1 MMGALFA
8 SGMAEAQN
16 APQSAGRDGGG
27 AELNRKGGHGSGA
40 GQQRALSELPVTR
53 VLLYKS
59 GVGFFEH
66 AGTVSGDQR
75 VTIDFTSAQLNDVLQ
90 SLTAIDLGGGRV
102 MGADYGSATPLEQ
115 QLKTLP
121 LSLGAGA
128 SVDQLYGALRGAR
141 VEVRAGGRVLTGRLL
156 DVEQR
161 QTAAAEAGSAAVT
174 AKRYVTVV
182 SEAGAVETV
191 ELGSGAEV
199 RLLDSVLHGGL
210 EGYLQAMASAQGQGL
225 RHLAI
230 ETDGA
235 GKREFRVSYISEVP
249 VWKATYRILFGSES
263 ETAGAAGAQT
273 ATLQGWAIVD
283 NTVGTDWN
291 HVQLSLI
298 AGAPQSFLQ
307 PLSQPYYTRRPE
319 IGLPEEA
326 QLTPQTHE
334 SGEITDGPAPVV
346 KAAPPRAETVG
357 AIGGGILGGIGT
369 GSGRGTGASLPING
383 RAMDTLAQSQAEN
396 VTVSNAPAPE
406 LEYEQ
411 AAAQS
416 ITPNTTATAFDDYFE
431 YRLAQPITI
440 PKNGSAL
447 VPILQAKVEAERVTL
462 WSPGQPAALR
472 ALWLTNTSDLTLDR
486 GSFSIVEDG
495 RFGGEGL
502 LEPVHPKEKRLLSYA
517 ADQAVRVSTDYQHD
531 TRRIESVAIADGI
544 LLERRLEVAEQE
556 YLVRNAAPEPRMVI
570 VEQPRRKG
578 WELDSEV
585 KPVETTPGVYRFRVS
600 TAPGETVRLHIG
612 ERHTVQAR
620 YQVAK
625 FDENQM
631 EVLLRSDG
639 DDPKLREALEP
650 VFAARRRVSA
660 LDQQVQGNQA
670 AVSEIVKD
678 QERLRANLAALKGSS
693 EERALV
699 RRYTGELNA
708 DEDRL
713 GGLRRDGAALQA
725 QRDAARKE
733 LEQTIVGVQ
742 LNEKLG

>member
-1 MMGALFA
+1 MQGRWIAGVGAVVIGALFA
-8 SGMAEAQN
+8 SGAAKAQI
-16 APQSAGRDGGG
+16 AGQGASRDGG
-27 AELNRKGGHGSGA
+27 AELGRKRARADGGGRPGA
-40 GQQRALSELPVTR
+40 ASELPVTR

-66 AGTVSGDQR
+66 AGTVSGDER
-75 VTIDFTSAQLNDVLQ
+75 VFIDFTSAQLNDVLQ

-102 MGADYGSATPLEQ
+102 MGADYGSATPLDQ

-121 LSLGAGA
+121 LGLGAGA

-141 VEVRAGGRVLTGRLL
+141 VEVRAGGRTLSGRLL

-161 QTAAAEAGSAAVT
+161 QTAAGEAGSAAVT

-182 SEAGAVETV
+182 SEAGGVQTV
-191 ELGSGAEV
+191 ELGSGTEV

-235 GKREFRVSYISEVP
+235 GRREFRVSYISEVP
-249 VWKATYRILFGSES
+249 VWKATYRILFGNES
-263 ETAGAAGAQT
+263 KAAGASGAQT

-334 SGEITDGPAPVV
+334 SGELTGGPAPVV
-346 KAAPPRAETVG
+346 QAAIAG
-357 AIGGGILGGIGT
+357 APGAGAGVLGGL
-369 GSGRGTGASLPING
+369 GSGTSNG
-383 RAMDTLAQSQAEN
+383 LAMGRPAQSTAQ
-396 VTVSNAPAPE
+396 TVSVSNTPGPE

-416 ITPNTTATAFDDYFE
+416 LAPNTTATAFDDYFE

-440 PKNGSAL
+440 PKNGSAM

-462 WSPGQPAALR
+462 WSPGQPAPLR

-502 LEPVHPKEKRLLSYA
+502 MEPIHPKEKRLLSYA

-531 TRRIESVAIADGI
+531 TRRIESIAIANGI
-544 LLERRLEVAEQE
+544 LLEQRLEVAEQE
-556 YLVRNAAPEPRMVI
+556 YLVRNAAPEGRTVI
-570 VEQPRRKG
+570 VEQPRRGG

-585 KPVETTPGVYRFRVS
+585 KPVETTAGVYRFRVN

-612 ERHTVQAR
+612 ERHTVEMH
-620 YQVAK
+620 YQVAS

-631 EVLLRSDG
+631 EVMLRSDG
-639 DDPKLREALEP
+639 DDPKLREVLEP
-650 VFAARRRVSA
+650 VFAARRRVA
-660 LDQQVQGNQA
+660 TLDQQLAANQA
-670 AVSEIVKD
+670 AVHEIEAD

-708 DEDRL
+708 EEDQL
-713 GGLRRDGAALQA
+713 AGLRRDGAAVQE
-725 QRDAARKE
+725 QRDAARRE
-733 LEQTIVGVQ
+733 LEQAIKGVQ
-742 LNEKLG
+742 WNEKLG